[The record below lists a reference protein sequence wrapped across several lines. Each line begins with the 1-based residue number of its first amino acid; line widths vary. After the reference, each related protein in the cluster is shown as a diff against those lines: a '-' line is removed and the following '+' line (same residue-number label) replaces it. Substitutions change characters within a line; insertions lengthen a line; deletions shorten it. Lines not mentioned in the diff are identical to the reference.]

1 MQGFDLALRGL
12 LPHSATLDA
21 EQFGSLQALIDGLQD
36 NLKSVREEGRN
47 LRIAVVG
54 QMKAGKS
61 SFLNAAIF
69 ERELL
74 PKADT
79 PMTAALTKIVYAPK
93 ARAEVVF
100 YSADDWADIEQRAS
114 EYPRYYAEEERK
126 LMEER
131 QPAQASPFAKAFST
145 PPRHPTPEEVRQ
157 RIPEAIK
164 SSVELV
170 EKARQQR
177 LDVQAYLGK
186 THPLEDIDGAANLA
200 DALQDYVASHGRFTA
215 ITKMSVLHVDD
226 PRLEG
231 LEIIDTPGFNDPVV
245 SRGQITRSY
254 LGQCDVIFQ
263 LSNVG
268 QFLTSSDM
276 SVLREQLPEAGIDD
290 KAVFLIGSQR
300 DLALRQ
306 DRGIAATASKL
317 TERLPPEQRS
327 GARAA
332 AMMQLLDKK
341 LTELANQTLDLQ
353 INQPGQDEKTRRIL
367 GAVKQTAPRFVSS
380 WAWMIAKQ
388 FDNLSDDDRYHLDQL
403 CTATGYPFAPDSLRQ
418 LSNIPALRDEL
429 LAQRQRKQQ
438 LLAGKEQALIA
449 GVREGARERLQKMAE
464 ELASRSERIRSGN
477 IGELEKTEQDM
488 LKRMSGGKTRLED
501 VFDEQFVKAS
511 QQFALLKTEI
521 RAQAQKYSKVEVLK
535 ETKSESYEVSKSRWY
550 NPFSWGS
557 SETRYRD
564 VVTVYASAQDAIEQ
578 VEAFAIQ
585 TTQALQ
591 KAILDCVDLDGL
603 RRKVGVAAMGL
614 FDTGDAGFDAELML
628 AEVNKS
634 LRRIT
639 IPDVSFG
646 DKDYGRDIV
655 KSFGSDRVSE
665 SQINGLKEA
674 QRVAVAA
681 IIADLE
687 SEVERKVKAIGDSLE
702 STGKTFVEDMTCDI
716 QRALTQL
723 RADILNKE
731 HTIQQIAAAHDA
743 VQVALATVSEPSSV
757 GL

>member
-1 MQGFDLALRGL
+1 MQDFDLALRGL
-12 LPHSATLDA
+12 LPHSATLDS
-21 EQFGSLQALIDGLQD
+21 EQLGNLQALIDGLQG

-69 ERELL
+69 ERDLL

-100 YSADDWADIEQRAS
+100 YSADDWTDIEQRAS

-131 QPAQASPFAKAFST
+131 QPQGASASPFAKMLAA
-145 PPRHPTPEEVRQ
+145 PPRQPTPEEVRQ

-170 EKARQQR
+170 EKARQQC
-177 LDVQAYLGK
+177 LDVQAYFGK
-186 THPLEDIDGAANLA
+186 THNLEEIDGAANLA
-200 DALQDYVASHGRFTA
+200 DALQDYVGSHGRFTA

-306 DRGIAATASKL
+306 DRGIVATASKL

-327 GARAA
+327 GARAG

-367 GAVKQTAPRFVSS
+367 SAVKQTAPRFVSS
-380 WAWMIAKQ
+380 WAWMVAAR
-388 FDNLSDDDRYHLDQL
+388 FDSLSDDDRYHLDQL
-403 CTATGYPFAPDSLRQ
+403 CTATGYPFTPDSLRQ

-464 ELASRSERIRSGN
+464 ELASRSERIRNGN

-488 LKRMSGGKTRLED
+488 LKRMSGGKAKLED

-535 ETKSESYEVSKSRWY
+535 ETKSESYTVSTSSWW
-550 NPFSWGS
+550 NPFSWGDR
-557 SETRYRD
+557 ETRYRD

-585 TTQALQ
+585 TTQSLQ

-646 DKDYGRDIV
+646 DRDYGRDIV

-702 STGKTFVEDMTCDI
+702 STGKSFVEDMTCDI
-716 QRALTQL
+716 QRALSQL
-723 RADILNKE
+723 RADIRNKE
-731 HTIQQIAAAHDA
+731 HVIQQIADAREA
-743 VQVALATVSEPSSV
+743 VQVAIGTSRTS
-757 GL
+757 

>member
-1 MQGFDLALRGL
+1 MQAFKLTLKNL
-12 LPHSATLDA
+12 LPHTSTLDA
-21 EQFGSLQALIDGLQD
+21 EQFSNLQTLINGLQD

-69 ERELL
+69 ERDLL

-79 PMTAALTKIVYAPK
+79 PMTAALTKIVYAPQ

-100 YSADDWADIEQRAS
+100 YSADDWAGIEQRAR

-126 LMEER
+126 LMEE
-131 QPAQASPFAKAFST
+131 QPPQSPFAAKVLSAPS
-145 PPRHPTPEEVRQ
+145 RQ
-157 RIPEAIK
+157 PSPKEIEARILPAIK
-164 SSVELV
+164 SSRELV

-177 LDVQAYLGK
+177 LNVQDYLGK
-186 THPLEDIDGAANLA
+186 THTLEDIDGAENLA
-200 DALQDYVASHGRFTA
+200 TALQDYVGSNGRFTA
-215 ITKMSVLHVDD
+215 ITKMCVLHVDD

-254 LGQCDVIFQ
+254 LGQCDVIFL

-306 DRGIAATASKL
+306 DRGIAASASKL

-341 LTELANQTLDLQ
+341 LTALANQTLDLQ

-380 WAWMIAKQ
+380 WAWMVAKQ
-388 FDNLSDDDRYHLDQL
+388 FDSLSGDDRYHLDQL

-418 LSNIPALRDEL
+418 LSNIPTLRDEL
-429 LAQRQRKQQ
+429 LVQRQRKQQ
-438 LLAGKEQALIA
+438 LLAGKEQALIE
-449 GVREGARERLQKMAE
+449 GVREGVRERLQKMAE

-488 LKRMSGGKTRLED
+488 LKRMSGGRAKLED
-501 VFDEQFVKAS
+501 IFDDQFVKIS
-511 QQFALLKTEI
+511 QQFEQLKTKI
-521 RAQAQKYSKVEVLK
+521 RVQAKKYSKINVVREK
-535 ETKSESYEVSKSRWY
+535 TTESYQVDT
-550 NPFSWGS
+550 SWFGGLFGHDW
-557 SETRYRD
+557 ETRYRD
-564 VVTVYASAQDAIEQ
+564 VVTVYASVQDAIEQ
-578 VEAFAIQ
+578 LEEF
-585 TTQALQ
+585 ALQ
-591 KAILDCVDLDGL
+591 ATESLQQAIIDCVDLDGL

-614 FDTGDAGFDAELML
+614 FDTGDASFDAELML

-634 LRRIT
+634 LRRLT
-639 IPDVSFG
+639 IPDVSLG
-646 DKDYGRDIV
+646 NRDYSKDIV
-655 KSFGSDRVSE
+655 KAFGSGNVDDEDDIKDLR
-665 SQINGLKEA
+665 KA
-674 QRVAVAA
+674 HRAA
-681 IIADLE
+681 ITTIIEDLE
-687 SEVERKVKAIGDSLE
+687 TEVERKVKTIGGSLD
-702 STGKTFVEDMTCDI
+702 STGKTFVESMTRDI
-716 QRALTQL
+716 QQSLTQL
-723 RADILNKE
+723 RADIANKE
-731 HTIQQIAAAHDA
+731 QAIQQIAAAREGVNKA
-743 VQVALATVSEPSSV
+743 MAAL
-757 GL
+757 

>member
-1 MQGFDLALRGL
+1 MQDFKPTLKAL
-12 LPHSATLDA
+12 LPHATTLDA
-21 EQFGSLQALIDGLQD
+21 EQFGNLQALIDGLQD

-69 ERELL
+69 ERDLL

-100 YSADDWADIEQRAS
+100 YSADDWAGIEQRAS
-114 EYPRYYAEEERK
+114 EYPRCYAEEERK

-131 QPAQASPFAKAFST
+131 QPAQASPFAKMLTA
-145 PPRHPTPEEVRQ
+145 PPRQPTPEEVRQ

-186 THPLEDIDGAANLA
+186 THTLEDIDGAANLA
-200 DALQDYVASHGRFTA
+200 DALQDYVGSHGRFTA

-290 KAVFLIGSQR
+290 KAMFLIGSQR

-317 TERLPPEQRS
+317 AERLPPEQRS
-327 GARAA
+327 GARAG

-380 WAWMIAKQ
+380 WAWMVAAR
-388 FDNLSDDDRYHLDQL
+388 FDSLSDDDRYHLDQL
-403 CTATGYPFAPDSLRQ
+403 CTATGYPFDPDSLRQ

-464 ELASRSERIRSGN
+464 ELAGRSERIRSGN

-488 LKRMSGGKTRLED
+488 LKRMGGGKAKLED
-501 VFDEQFVKAS
+501 VFDEQFVKTS

-535 ETKSESYEVSKSRWY
+535 ETRTESYEVSRSRWY

-585 TTQALQ
+585 TTQSLQ

-655 KSFGSDRVSE
+655 KAFGSDRVSE

-702 STGKTFVEDMTCDI
+702 STGKTFVEDMTGDI
-716 QRALTQL
+716 QKGLVQL
-723 RADILNKE
+723 RADIANKE
-731 HTIQQIAAAHDA
+731 QAIEQIAAAREA
-743 VQVALATVSEPSSV
+743 VNAALAS
-757 GL
+757 L

>member
-1 MQGFDLALRGL
+1 MQDFDLALRGL
-12 LPHSATLDA
+12 LPHSATLDS
-21 EQFGSLQALIDGLQD
+21 EQLGNLQALIDGLQG

-69 ERELL
+69 ERDLL

-100 YSADDWADIEQRAS
+100 YSADDWTDIEQRAS
-114 EYPRYYAEEERK
+114 EYPRYYAEEERN

-131 QPAQASPFAKAFST
+131 QPQGASASPFAKMLAA
-145 PPRHPTPEEVRQ
+145 PPRQPTPEEVRQ

-170 EKARQQR
+170 EKARQQC
-177 LDVQAYLGK
+177 LDVQAYFGK
-186 THPLEDIDGAANLA
+186 THNLEEIDGAANLA
-200 DALQDYVASHGRFTA
+200 DALQDYVGSHGRFTA

-306 DRGIAATASKL
+306 DRGIVATASKL

-327 GARAA
+327 GARAG

-367 GAVKQTAPRFVSS
+367 SAVKQTAPRFVSS
-380 WAWMIAKQ
+380 WAWMVAAR
-388 FDNLSDDDRYHLDQL
+388 FDSLSDDDRYHLDQL
-403 CTATGYPFAPDSLRQ
+403 CTATGYPFTPDSLRQ
-418 LSNIPALRDEL
+418 LSNIPALRDQL

-464 ELASRSERIRSGN
+464 ELASRSERIRNGN

-488 LKRMSGGKTRLED
+488 LKRMSGGKAKLED

-535 ETKSESYEVSKSRWY
+535 ETKSESYTVSTSSWW
-550 NPFSWGS
+550 NPFSWGDR
-557 SETRYRD
+557 ETRYRD

-585 TTQALQ
+585 TTQSLQ

-646 DKDYGRDIV
+646 DRDYGRDIV

-702 STGKTFVEDMTCDI
+702 STGKSFVEDMTCDI
-716 QRALTQL
+716 QRALSQL
-723 RADILNKE
+723 RADIRNKE
-731 HTIQQIAAAHDA
+731 HVIQQIADAREA
-743 VQVALATVSEPSSV
+743 VQVAIGTSRTS
-757 GL
+757 